1 MKNRGR
7 RRGRSSVPLDAA
19 HPRQSQGQ
27 RNCGQGR
34 STERRSRR
42 RENHA
47 DGHSDERCV
56 CSPIPDAQTAVYH
69 TRHMLAE
76 LTPKPEQV
84 TIGIGTTQMDIAQM
98 FTDDDVKGTAL
109 ENSKMAG
116 AWVGL

>member
-1 MKNRGR
+1 
-7 RRGRSSVPLDAA
+7 
-19 HPRQSQGQ
+19 
-27 RNCGQGR
+27 
-34 STERRSRR
+34 
-42 RENHA
+42 
-47 DGHSDERCV
+47 
-56 CSPIPDAQTAVYH
+56 
-69 TRHMLAE
+69 MLAE